1 MINDDPFVL
10 TMIVIEE
17 DTPLPY
23 DDAIKDAKLPFPMIM
38 VIADPLLY
46 PAMRP
51 RILHY
56 TYDDDQR

>member
-23 DDAIKDAKLPFPMIM
+23 DDAIKEAQPMIM

-46 PAMRP
+46 PVMRP